1 MITNRAGSMAND
13 RRQFLRGAG
22 IGLALPM
29 LESTG
34 SVAANPIDDSRV
46 RRFVAV
52 GTYLGFHQNSFFPV
66 DTGRDYKLGNVLQPL
81 ASHRDKLTIF
91 SGLDHRGR
99 NGHEG
104 WKAWMTGNA
113 SGSVSMDQ
121 LIAAEIGHQTRY
133 ASLQVTCGTPPSDA
147 RLSFTPEGV
156 ALPMIGRPSVL
167 YQTLF
172 DSGSDRNRL
181 AYLLRTNRSVIDDVL
196 EEARVTQRQV
206 AAKDRQKIDQYLAA
220 LRQVERKLQK
230 RILWLDRP
238 IPQVEYDLPEFDPI
252 APDLALECEQIM
264 YDLMALALTTDSTR
278 VITFLIPGWSQVFTI
293 DGQQLHAG
301 YHGLSHHGNDPSKIA
316 EYNLVGG
323 AHVARFARF
332 LGKLNN
338 TQDKAGRPLLDST
351 AVVFGSGMG
360 DSNTHDNSNLP
371 TLIAGGPYR
380 HGSHHRIERP
390 AIGGRKLGDLYL
402 TLMQS
407 LGVQAPSFAGASHNL
422 NEWML

>member
-1 MITNRAGSMAND
+1 MTND
-13 RRQFLRGAG
+13 RRRFLRGAG
-22 IGLALPM
+22 IALALPM
-29 LESTG
+29 LESG
-34 SVAANPIDDSRV
+34 PAVAADRV
-46 RRFVAV
+46 KPAQVERFVAV
-52 GTYLGFHQNSFFPV
+52 GTFLGFHQDSFFPA
-66 DTGRDYKLGNVLQPL
+66 DAGRGYKLGNVLRPL
-81 ASHRDKLTIF
+81 ASHRDRLTIF

-113 SGSVSMDQ
+113 SGSVSVDQ
-121 LIAAEIGHQTRY
+121 LIAAQVGHETRY

-172 DSGSDRNRL
+172 ESGSDRNRL
-181 AYLLRTNRSVIDDVL
+181 GYLLRTNRSVIDDVL
-196 EEARVTQRQV
+196 EDARSTQRQV
-206 AAKDRQKIDQYLAA
+206 AVKDQQKIDQYLAA
-220 LRQVERKLQK
+220 LRQVEQKLQK
-230 RILWLDRP
+230 RIRWLDRP
-238 IPQVEYDLPEFDPI
+238 VPQVEYDLPEFDPI

-264 YDLMALALTTDSTR
+264 YDLMALALNTDSTR

-293 DGQQLHAG
+293 DGQKLHAG
-301 YHGLSHHGNDPSKIA
+301 YHGLSHHGNDAAKIA
-316 EYNLVGG
+316 EYNLVGA
-323 AHVARFARF
+323 AHVGRFARF
-332 LGKLNN
+332 LDQLDKV
-338 TQDKAGRPLLDST
+338 QDKAGRSLLDST

-380 HGSHHRIERP
+380 HGSHHRIERF
-390 AIGGRKLGDLYL
+390 ASGGRKLGDLYL

-407 LGVQAPSFAGASHNL
+407 LGVNVPTFANATHNL
-422 NEWML
+422 NEWVL